1 MIYISCGTDQDFEVS
16 LARTMLSR
24 LHRPGSIIH
33 EEGTVNAVSV
43 RRAAIV
49 EGRSMQDS
57 LSNASAC
64 LIVDDIFVN
73 KLLCVGGTDYRRFE
87 PVPNCSRD
95 RSHSSEDCDL
105 RVH

>member
-1 MIYISCGTDQDFEVS
+1 MARAVLSASLPVLALVGVGAGELDEGVDELYISDGTDQDFEVS
-16 LARTMLSR
+16 LARTTLLR
-24 LHRPGSIIH
+24 LHIPGSIIH
-33 EEGTVNAVSV
+33 EEGTVNAVST

-73 KLLCVGGTDYRRFE
+73 KLVCRGI
-87 PVPNCSRD
+87 
-95 RSHSSEDCDL
+95 
-105 RVH
+105 